1 MDERMPTGILGLDE
15 AVHGGL
21 ITQNSYLIVG
31 GPGTGKT
38 ILSFQWLLEGV
49 RRGESA
55 HLAKPVDQPLLL
67 RAIDAALSA
76 DG

>member
-1 MDERMPTGILGLDE
+1 MDERLPTGIPGLDE

-38 ILSFQWLLEGV
+38 ILSFEWLLEGV

-55 HLAKPVDQPLLL
+55 LYITLAEPGGKIG
-67 RAIDAALSA
+67 AM
-76 DG
+76 